1 MDQIAITDDT
11 TADDATTDA
20 TGARDGTGATAS
32 LLGRLTPRT
41 GPRAQLFAAASVW
54 LVGASIL
61 MIRGLGYLRGQS
73 WWALAIAAAVVIGVL
88 KSRYLLDGVA
98 RKAVSRIRARGRA
111 CFFGFFS
118 WKSWGFVALMMG
130 GGILL
135 RNAGI
140 PPWLLAIVYLGVGTA
155 LLVAERIFW
164 RAALVRVPEAL
175 GDGQA

>member
-11 TADDATTDA
+11 TADDATSDKS
-20 TGARDGTGATAS
+20 GASDS

-61 MIRGLGYLRGQS
+61 MFRGLGYLRGQS

-135 RNAGI
+135 RNAGT
-140 PPWLLAIVYLGVGTA
+140 PPWVLAIVYLGVGTA